1 MATYHISVKFGG
13 KGQAANHAD
22 YIERKEKYRDRQDL
36 EYSAHGN
43 MPEWARDNPSHFWQ
57 AADQFERA
65 NGSTYRELEIAL
77 PRELTAEQ
85 RLELVQDFV
94 RQEAGER
101 HAWSFAIHNPKAS
114 IDGGEQPHAHI
125 MMSQRVNDGIERTP
139 EQYFRRYNARYPD
152 RGGAKK
158 DSGNLTPTQQKEQLR
173 ELRKR
178 WEVKHNEHMRKHGFE
193 RGFIDCRTL
202 KEQGIERRP
211 EVHLGFEAAGR
222 LDDAQRHDIMQ
233 KRSEPDYYRHLEQ
246 ARMVGHDIREWL
258 DTPVIAL
265 YGILPSEIAKDDPKM
280 MSKIVTSLPAET
292 VTNVQVSTL
301 PLDQATV
308 SVTKRVTD
316 VVKDTRQHIAVV
328 AGVPMSVPV
337 VNAKPTRTPGVFHAS
352 FPGVPSLTVS
362 TVKGLPVST
371 NLPRGITEDKG
382 RTAVPAGFT
391 FGGGSHEAVIRFPKE
406 SGQKPIYVS
415 VTDVLTPAQVK
426 QRQDEEN
433 RLQQEWNDTHPVE
446 VAERN
451 YEQARAELDQA
462 NKDVARNQERQAKAV
477 QVYNSRKS
485 ELDAANK
492 TLADAKAEI
501 KQFERFAREP
511 MAAGHRMWQM
521 AGLKAQR
528 AQTDVNNKKAAFD
541 AAAKDKSDAD
551 AALGAALERRKQK
564 ENKEKDSKDK
574 LDKESKRNKPGK
586 ATGKGKPV
594 GDKWLDD
601 AGKDSGALIPDRIA
615 DKLRD
620 KEFKSFDDFRKKF
633 WEEVSKDPELSKQ
646 FKDSNKTN
654 IQKGKAPFARK
665 KDQVGGR
672 ERFEL
677 HHDKPISQD
686 GGVYDMDN
694 IRVTT
699 PKRHID
705 IHRGK

>member
-1 MATYHISVKFGG
+1 MSGG
-13 KGQAANHAD
+13 DGRGHNSGAHNTGGNINGGPTGLGGNGGASDGSGWSSENNPWGGGSGSGVHWGGG
-22 YIERKEKYRDRQDL
+22 
-36 EYSAHGN
+36 SGHGN
-43 MPEWARDNPSHFWQ
+43 GGGNSNSGGGSNSSV
-57 AADQFERA
+57 AAPMAFGFPALAAPGAGTLGIFVSGEA
-65 NGSTYRELEIAL
+65 LSAAIADIFAAL
-77 PRELTAEQ
+77 KGP
-85 RLELVQDFV
+85 FKFS
-94 RQEAGER
+94 
-101 HAWSFAIHNPKAS
+101 AW
-114 IDGGEQPHAHI
+114 G
-125 MMSQRVNDGIERTP
+125 
-139 EQYFRRYNARYPD
+139 
-152 RGGAKK
+152 
-158 DSGNLTPTQQKEQLR
+158 
-173 ELRKR
+173 
-178 WEVKHNEHMRKHGFE
+178 
-193 RGFIDCRTL
+193 
-202 KEQGIERRP
+202 
-211 EVHLGFEAAGR
+211 
-222 LDDAQRHDIMQ
+222 
-233 KRSEPDYYRHLEQ
+233 
-246 ARMVGHDIREWL
+246 
-258 DTPVIAL
+258 IAL
-265 YGILPSEIAKDDPKM
+265 YGILPSEIAKDDPNM

-371 NLPRGITEDKG
+371 TLPRGITEDKG

-406 SGQKPIYVS
+406 SGQKPVYVS

-426 QRQDEEN
+426 QRQDEEK
-433 RLQQEWNDTHPVE
+433 RLQQEWNDAHPVE

-451 YEQARAELDQA
+451 YEQARAELNQA

-541 AAAKDKSDAD
+541 AAAKEKSDAD
-551 AALGAALERRKQK
+551 VALSSALERRKQK
-564 ENKEKDSKDK
+564 ENKEKDAKAK

-594 GDKWLDD
+594 NNKWLNN
-601 AGKDSGALIPDRIA
+601 AGKDLGSPVPDRIA
-615 DKLRD
+615 NKLRD

-646 FKDSNKTN
+646 FSRNNNDRMKV
-654 IQKGKAPFARK
+654 GKAPKTRTQDVSGK
-665 KDQVGGR
+665 R
-672 ERFEL
+672 TSFEL
-677 HHDKPISQD
+677 HHEKPISQN

-694 IRVTT
+694 ISVVT

>member
-1 MATYHISVKFGG
+1 MSGGDGRGHNTGAHSTSGNINGGPTGLGVGGGASDGSGWSSENNPWGGGSGSGIHWGGGSGHGNGGGNGNSGGGSGTGGNLSAVAAPVAFGFPALSTPGAGGLAVSISAGALSAAIADIMAALKGPFKFGLWG
-13 KGQAANHAD
+13 
-22 YIERKEKYRDRQDL
+22 
-36 EYSAHGN
+36 
-43 MPEWARDNPSHFWQ
+43 
-57 AADQFERA
+57 
-65 NGSTYRELEIAL
+65 
-77 PRELTAEQ
+77 
-85 RLELVQDFV
+85 V
-94 RQEAGER
+94 
-101 HAWSFAIHNPKAS
+101 
-114 IDGGEQPHAHI
+114 
-125 MMSQRVNDGIERTP
+125 
-139 EQYFRRYNARYPD
+139 
-152 RGGAKK
+152 
-158 DSGNLTPTQQKEQLR
+158 
-173 ELRKR
+173 
-178 WEVKHNEHMRKHGFE
+178 
-193 RGFIDCRTL
+193 
-202 KEQGIERRP
+202 
-211 EVHLGFEAAGR
+211 
-222 LDDAQRHDIMQ
+222 
-233 KRSEPDYYRHLEQ
+233 
-246 ARMVGHDIREWL
+246 
-258 DTPVIAL
+258 AL
-265 YGILPSEIAKDDPKM
+265 YGVLPSQIAKDDPNM
-280 MSKIVTSLPAET
+280 MSKIVTSLPADDITESP
-292 VTNVQVSTL
+292 VSSL
-301 PLDQATV
+301 PLDKATV
-308 SVTKRVTD
+308 NVNVRVVD
-316 VVKDTRQHIAVV
+316 DVKDERQNISVV
-328 AGVPMSVPV
+328 SGVPMSVPV
-337 VNAKPTRTPGVFHAS
+337 VDAKPTERPGVFTAS
-352 FPGVPSLTVS
+352 IPGAPVLNISVNNSTPAVQTLSPGV
-362 TVKGLPVST
+362 T
-371 NLPRGITEDKG
+371 NNTDKDV
-382 RTAVPAGFT
+382 RPAGFT
-391 FGGGSHEAVIRFPKE
+391 QGGNTRDAVIRFPKD
-406 SGQKPIYVS
+406 SGHNAVYVS
-415 VTDVLTPAQVK
+415 VSDVLSPDQVK

-601 AGKDSGALIPDRIA
+601 AGKDSGAPIPDRIA

>member
-1 MATYHISVKFGG
+1 MSGGDGRGHNSGAHNTGGNINGGPTGLGGNGGASDGSGWSSENNPWGGCSGSGVHWGGGSGHGNGGGNSNSGGGSNSSVAAPMAFGFPALAAPGAGTLGISVSGEALSAAIADIFAALKGPFKF
-13 KGQAANHAD
+13 
-22 YIERKEKYRDRQDL
+22 
-36 EYSAHGN
+36 SAWG
-43 MPEWARDNPSHFWQ
+43 
-57 AADQFERA
+57 
-65 NGSTYRELEIAL
+65 
-77 PRELTAEQ
+77 
-85 RLELVQDFV
+85 
-94 RQEAGER
+94 
-101 HAWSFAIHNPKAS
+101 
-114 IDGGEQPHAHI
+114 
-125 MMSQRVNDGIERTP
+125 
-139 EQYFRRYNARYPD
+139 
-152 RGGAKK
+152 
-158 DSGNLTPTQQKEQLR
+158 
-173 ELRKR
+173 
-178 WEVKHNEHMRKHGFE
+178 
-193 RGFIDCRTL
+193 
-202 KEQGIERRP
+202 
-211 EVHLGFEAAGR
+211 
-222 LDDAQRHDIMQ
+222 
-233 KRSEPDYYRHLEQ
+233 
-246 ARMVGHDIREWL
+246 
-258 DTPVIAL
+258 IAL
-265 YGILPSEIAKDDPKM
+265 YGILPSEIAKDDPNM

-371 NLPRGITEDKG
+371 TLPRGITEDKG

-406 SGQKPIYVS
+406 SGQKPVYVS

-426 QRQDEEN
+426 QRQDEEK
-433 RLQQEWNDTHPVE
+433 RLQQEWNDAHPVE

-451 YEQARAELDQA
+451 YEQARAELNQA

-541 AAAKDKSDAD
+541 AAAKEKSDAD
-551 AALGAALERRKQK
+551 VALSSALERRKQK
-564 ENKEKDSKDK
+564 ENKEKDAKAK

-594 GDKWLDD
+594 NNKWLNN
-601 AGKDSGALIPDRIA
+601 AGKDLGSPVPDRIA
-615 DKLRD
+615 NKLRD

-646 FKDSNKTN
+646 FSRNNNDRMKV
-654 IQKGKAPFARK
+654 GKAPKTRTQDVSGK
-665 KDQVGGR
+665 R
-672 ERFEL
+672 TSFEL
-677 HHDKPISQD
+677 HHEKPISQN

-694 IRVTT
+694 ISVVT

>member
-1 MATYHISVKFGG
+1 NGGPTGLGGNGGASDGSGWSSENNPWGGGSGSGVHWGGGSGHGNGGGNSNSGGGSNSSVAAPMAFGFPALAAPGAGTLGISVSGEALSAAIADIFAALKGPFKF
-13 KGQAANHAD
+13 
-22 YIERKEKYRDRQDL
+22 
-36 EYSAHGN
+36 SAWG
-43 MPEWARDNPSHFWQ
+43 
-57 AADQFERA
+57 
-65 NGSTYRELEIAL
+65 
-77 PRELTAEQ
+77 
-85 RLELVQDFV
+85 
-94 RQEAGER
+94 
-101 HAWSFAIHNPKAS
+101 
-114 IDGGEQPHAHI
+114 
-125 MMSQRVNDGIERTP
+125 
-139 EQYFRRYNARYPD
+139 
-152 RGGAKK
+152 
-158 DSGNLTPTQQKEQLR
+158 
-173 ELRKR
+173 
-178 WEVKHNEHMRKHGFE
+178 
-193 RGFIDCRTL
+193 
-202 KEQGIERRP
+202 
-211 EVHLGFEAAGR
+211 
-222 LDDAQRHDIMQ
+222 
-233 KRSEPDYYRHLEQ
+233 
-246 ARMVGHDIREWL
+246 
-258 DTPVIAL
+258 IAL
-265 YGILPSEIAKDDPKM
+265 YGILPSEIAKDDPNM

-371 NLPRGITEDKG
+371 TLPRGITEDKG

-406 SGQKPIYVS
+406 SGQKPVYVS

-426 QRQDEEN
+426 QRQDEEK
-433 RLQQEWNDTHPVE
+433 RLQQEWNDAHPVE

-451 YEQARAELDQA
+451 YEQARAELNQA

-541 AAAKDKSDAD
+541 AAAKEKSDAD
-551 AALGAALERRKQK
+551 VALSSALERRKQK
-564 ENKEKDSKDK
+564 ENKEKDAKAK

-594 GDKWLDD
+594 NNKWLNN
-601 AGKDSGALIPDRIA
+601 AGKDLGSPVPDRIA
-615 DKLRD
+615 NKLRD

-646 FKDSNKTN
+646 FSRNNNDRMKV
-654 IQKGKAPFARK
+654 GKAPKTRTQDVSGK
-665 KDQVGGR
+665 R
-672 ERFEL
+672 TSFEL
-677 HHDKPISQD
+677 HHEKPISQN

-694 IRVTT
+694 ISVVT

>member
-1 MATYHISVKFGG
+1 MSGGDGRDHNSGAHNTGGNINGGPTGLGGNGGASDGSGWSSENNPWGGGSGSGVHWGGGSGHGNGGGNSNSGGGSNSSVAAPMAFGFPALAAPGAGTLGISVSGEALSAAIADIFAALKGPFKF
-13 KGQAANHAD
+13 
-22 YIERKEKYRDRQDL
+22 
-36 EYSAHGN
+36 SAWG
-43 MPEWARDNPSHFWQ
+43 
-57 AADQFERA
+57 
-65 NGSTYRELEIAL
+65 
-77 PRELTAEQ
+77 
-85 RLELVQDFV
+85 
-94 RQEAGER
+94 
-101 HAWSFAIHNPKAS
+101 
-114 IDGGEQPHAHI
+114 
-125 MMSQRVNDGIERTP
+125 
-139 EQYFRRYNARYPD
+139 
-152 RGGAKK
+152 
-158 DSGNLTPTQQKEQLR
+158 
-173 ELRKR
+173 
-178 WEVKHNEHMRKHGFE
+178 
-193 RGFIDCRTL
+193 
-202 KEQGIERRP
+202 
-211 EVHLGFEAAGR
+211 
-222 LDDAQRHDIMQ
+222 
-233 KRSEPDYYRHLEQ
+233 
-246 ARMVGHDIREWL
+246 
-258 DTPVIAL
+258 IAL
-265 YGILPSEIAKDDPKM
+265 YGILPSEIAKDDPNM

-371 NLPRGITEDKG
+371 TLPRGITEDKG

-406 SGQKPIYVS
+406 SGQKPVYVS

-426 QRQDEEN
+426 QRQDEEK
-433 RLQQEWNDTHPVE
+433 RLQQEWNDAHPVE

-451 YEQARAELDQA
+451 YEQARAELNQA

-541 AAAKDKSDAD
+541 AAAKEKSDAD
-551 AALGAALERRKQK
+551 VALSSALERRKQK
-564 ENKEKDSKDK
+564 ENKEKDAKAK

-594 GDKWLDD
+594 NNKWLNN
-601 AGKDSGALIPDRIA
+601 AGKDLGSPVPDRIA
-615 DKLRD
+615 NKLRD

-646 FKDSNKTN
+646 FSRNNNDRMKV
-654 IQKGKAPFARK
+654 GKAPKTRTQDVSGK
-665 KDQVGGR
+665 R
-672 ERFEL
+672 TSFEL
-677 HHDKPISQD
+677 HHEKPISQN

-694 IRVTT
+694 ISVVT

>member
-1 MATYHISVKFGG
+1 MSGGDGRGHNSGAHNTGGNINGGPTGLGGNGGASDGSGWSSENNPWGGGSGSGVHWGGGSGHGNGGGNSNSGGGSNSSVAAPMAFGFPALAAPGAGTLGISVSGEALSAAIADIFAALKGPFKF
-13 KGQAANHAD
+13 
-22 YIERKEKYRDRQDL
+22 
-36 EYSAHGN
+36 SAWG
-43 MPEWARDNPSHFWQ
+43 
-57 AADQFERA
+57 
-65 NGSTYRELEIAL
+65 
-77 PRELTAEQ
+77 
-85 RLELVQDFV
+85 
-94 RQEAGER
+94 
-101 HAWSFAIHNPKAS
+101 
-114 IDGGEQPHAHI
+114 
-125 MMSQRVNDGIERTP
+125 
-139 EQYFRRYNARYPD
+139 
-152 RGGAKK
+152 
-158 DSGNLTPTQQKEQLR
+158 
-173 ELRKR
+173 
-178 WEVKHNEHMRKHGFE
+178 
-193 RGFIDCRTL
+193 
-202 KEQGIERRP
+202 
-211 EVHLGFEAAGR
+211 
-222 LDDAQRHDIMQ
+222 
-233 KRSEPDYYRHLEQ
+233 
-246 ARMVGHDIREWL
+246 
-258 DTPVIAL
+258 IAL
-265 YGILPSEIAKDDPKM
+265 YGILPSEIAKDDPNM

-337 VNAKPTRTPGVFHAS
+337 VNAKPTRTPGVFHES

-371 NLPRGITEDKG
+371 TLPRGITEDKG

-406 SGQKPIYVS
+406 SGQKPVYVS

-426 QRQDEEN
+426 QRQDEEK
-433 RLQQEWNDTHPVE
+433 RLQQEWNDAHPVE

-451 YEQARAELDQA
+451 YEQARAELNQA

-541 AAAKDKSDAD
+541 AAAKEKSDAD
-551 AALGAALERRKQK
+551 VALSSALERRKQK
-564 ENKEKDSKDK
+564 ENKEKDAKAK

-594 GDKWLDD
+594 NNKWLNN
-601 AGKDSGALIPDRIA
+601 AGKDLGSPVPDRIA
-615 DKLRD
+615 NKLRD

-646 FKDSNKTN
+646 FSRNNNDRMKV
-654 IQKGKAPFARK
+654 GKAPKTRTQDVSGK
-665 KDQVGGR
+665 R
-672 ERFEL
+672 TSFEL
-677 HHDKPISQD
+677 HHEKPISQN

-694 IRVTT
+694 ISVVT

>member
-1 MATYHISVKFGG
+1 MSGGDGRGHNSGAHNTGGNINGGPTGLGGNGGASDGSGWSSENNPWGGGSGSGVHWGGGSGHGNGGGNSNSGGGSNSSVAAPMAFGFPALAAPGAGTLGISVSGEALSAAIADIFAALKGPFKF
-13 KGQAANHAD
+13 
-22 YIERKEKYRDRQDL
+22 
-36 EYSAHGN
+36 SAWG
-43 MPEWARDNPSHFWQ
+43 
-57 AADQFERA
+57 
-65 NGSTYRELEIAL
+65 
-77 PRELTAEQ
+77 
-85 RLELVQDFV
+85 
-94 RQEAGER
+94 
-101 HAWSFAIHNPKAS
+101 
-114 IDGGEQPHAHI
+114 
-125 MMSQRVNDGIERTP
+125 
-139 EQYFRRYNARYPD
+139 
-152 RGGAKK
+152 
-158 DSGNLTPTQQKEQLR
+158 
-173 ELRKR
+173 
-178 WEVKHNEHMRKHGFE
+178 
-193 RGFIDCRTL
+193 
-202 KEQGIERRP
+202 
-211 EVHLGFEAAGR
+211 
-222 LDDAQRHDIMQ
+222 
-233 KRSEPDYYRHLEQ
+233 
-246 ARMVGHDIREWL
+246 
-258 DTPVIAL
+258 IAL
-265 YGILPSEIAKDDPKM
+265 YGILPSEIAKDDPNM

-371 NLPRGITEDKG
+371 TLPRGITEDKG

-406 SGQKPIYVS
+406 SGQKPVYVS

-426 QRQDEEN
+426 QRQDEEK
-433 RLQQEWNDTHPVE
+433 RLQQEWNDAHPVE

-451 YEQARAELDQA
+451 YEQARAELNQA

-541 AAAKDKSDAD
+541 AAAKEKSDAD
-551 AALGAALERRKQK
+551 VALSSALERRKQK
-564 ENKEKDSKDK
+564 ENKEKDAKAK

-594 GDKWLDD
+594 NNKWLNN
-601 AGKDSGALIPDRIA
+601 AGKDLGSPVPDRIA
-615 DKLRD
+615 NKLRD

-633 WEEVSKDPELSKQ
+633 WEEVSKEPELSKQ
-646 FKDSNKTN
+646 FSRNNNDRMKV
-654 IQKGKAPFARK
+654 GKAPKTRTQDVSGK
-665 KDQVGGR
+665 R
-672 ERFEL
+672 TSFEL
-677 HHDKPISQD
+677 HHEKPISQN

-694 IRVTT
+694 ISVVT

>member
-1 MATYHISVKFGG
+1 MSGGDGRGHNSGAHNTGGNINGGPTGLGGNGGASDGSGWSSENNPWGGGSGSGVHWGGGSGHGNGGGNSNSGGGSNSSVAAPMAFGFPALSAPGAGTLGISVSGEALSAAIADIFAALKGPFKF
-13 KGQAANHAD
+13 
-22 YIERKEKYRDRQDL
+22 
-36 EYSAHGN
+36 SAWG
-43 MPEWARDNPSHFWQ
+43 
-57 AADQFERA
+57 
-65 NGSTYRELEIAL
+65 
-77 PRELTAEQ
+77 
-85 RLELVQDFV
+85 
-94 RQEAGER
+94 
-101 HAWSFAIHNPKAS
+101 
-114 IDGGEQPHAHI
+114 
-125 MMSQRVNDGIERTP
+125 
-139 EQYFRRYNARYPD
+139 
-152 RGGAKK
+152 
-158 DSGNLTPTQQKEQLR
+158 
-173 ELRKR
+173 
-178 WEVKHNEHMRKHGFE
+178 
-193 RGFIDCRTL
+193 
-202 KEQGIERRP
+202 
-211 EVHLGFEAAGR
+211 
-222 LDDAQRHDIMQ
+222 
-233 KRSEPDYYRHLEQ
+233 
-246 ARMVGHDIREWL
+246 
-258 DTPVIAL
+258 IAL
-265 YGILPSEIAKDDPKM
+265 YGILPSEIAKDDPNM

-371 NLPRGITEDKG
+371 TLPRGITEDKG

-406 SGQKPIYVS
+406 SGQKPVYVS

-426 QRQDEEN
+426 QRQDEEK
-433 RLQQEWNDTHPVE
+433 RLQQEWNDAHPVE

-451 YEQARAELDQA
+451 YEQARAELNQA

-541 AAAKDKSDAD
+541 AAAKEKSDAD
-551 AALGAALERRKQK
+551 VALSSALERRKQK
-564 ENKEKDSKDK
+564 ENKEKDAKAK

-594 GDKWLDD
+594 NNKWLNN
-601 AGKDSGALIPDRIA
+601 AGKDLGSPVPDRIA
-615 DKLRD
+615 NKLRD

-646 FKDSNKTN
+646 FSRNNNDRMKV
-654 IQKGKAPFARK
+654 GKAPKTRTQDVSGK
-665 KDQVGGR
+665 R
-672 ERFEL
+672 TSFEL
-677 HHDKPISQD
+677 HHEKPISQN

-694 IRVTT
+694 ISVVT

>member
-1 MATYHISVKFGG
+1 MSGGDGRGHNSGAHNTGGNINGGPTGLGGNGGASDGSGWSSENNPWGGGSGSGVHWGGGSGHGNGGGNSNSGGGSNSSVAAPMAFGFPALAAPGAGTLGISVSGEALSAAIADIFAALKGPFKF
-13 KGQAANHAD
+13 
-22 YIERKEKYRDRQDL
+22 
-36 EYSAHGN
+36 SA
-43 MPEWARDNPSHFWQ
+43 W
-57 AADQFERA
+57 
-65 NGSTYRELEIAL
+65 
-77 PRELTAEQ
+77 
-85 RLELVQDFV
+85 
-94 RQEAGER
+94 
-101 HAWSFAIHNPKAS
+101 
-114 IDGGEQPHAHI
+114 
-125 MMSQRVNDGIERTP
+125 GI
-139 EQYFRRYNARYPD
+139 
-152 RGGAKK
+152 
-158 DSGNLTPTQQKEQLR
+158 
-173 ELRKR
+173 
-178 WEVKHNEHMRKHGFE
+178 V
-193 RGFIDCRTL
+193 
-202 KEQGIERRP
+202 
-211 EVHLGFEAAGR
+211 
-222 LDDAQRHDIMQ
+222 
-233 KRSEPDYYRHLEQ
+233 
-246 ARMVGHDIREWL
+246 
-258 DTPVIAL
+258 L
-265 YGILPSEIAKDDPKM
+265 YGILPSEIAKDDPNM

-371 NLPRGITEDKG
+371 TLPRGITEDKG

-406 SGQKPIYVS
+406 SGQKPVYVS

-426 QRQDEEN
+426 QRQDEEK
-433 RLQQEWNDTHPVE
+433 RLQQEWNDAHPVE

-451 YEQARAELDQA
+451 YEQARAELNQA

-541 AAAKDKSDAD
+541 AAAKEKSDAD
-551 AALGAALERRKQK
+551 VALSSALERRKQK
-564 ENKEKDSKDK
+564 ENKEKDAKAK
-574 LDKESKRNKPGK
+574 LDKESKRNKLGK

-594 GDKWLDD
+594 NNKWLNN
-601 AGKDSGALIPDRIA
+601 AGKDLGSPVPDRIA
-615 DKLRD
+615 NKLRD

-646 FKDSNKTN
+646 FSRNNNDRMKV
-654 IQKGKAPFARK
+654 GKAPKTRTQDVSGK
-665 KDQVGGR
+665 R
-672 ERFEL
+672 TSFEL
-677 HHDKPISQD
+677 HHEKPISQN

-694 IRVTT
+694 ISVVT

>member
-1 MATYHISVKFGG
+1 MSGGDGRGHNSGAHNTGGNINGGPTGLGGNGGASDGSGWSSENNPWGGGSGSGVHWGGGSGHGNGGGNSNSGGGSNSSVAAPMAFGFPALAAPGAGTLGISVSGEALSAAIADIFAALKGPFKF
-13 KGQAANHAD
+13 
-22 YIERKEKYRDRQDL
+22 
-36 EYSAHGN
+36 SAWG
-43 MPEWARDNPSHFWQ
+43 
-57 AADQFERA
+57 
-65 NGSTYRELEIAL
+65 
-77 PRELTAEQ
+77 
-85 RLELVQDFV
+85 
-94 RQEAGER
+94 
-101 HAWSFAIHNPKAS
+101 
-114 IDGGEQPHAHI
+114 
-125 MMSQRVNDGIERTP
+125 
-139 EQYFRRYNARYPD
+139 
-152 RGGAKK
+152 
-158 DSGNLTPTQQKEQLR
+158 
-173 ELRKR
+173 
-178 WEVKHNEHMRKHGFE
+178 
-193 RGFIDCRTL
+193 
-202 KEQGIERRP
+202 
-211 EVHLGFEAAGR
+211 
-222 LDDAQRHDIMQ
+222 
-233 KRSEPDYYRHLEQ
+233 
-246 ARMVGHDIREWL
+246 
-258 DTPVIAL
+258 IAL
-265 YGILPSEIAKDDPKM
+265 YGILPSEIAKDDPNM

-337 VNAKPTRTPGVFHAS
+337 VNAKPTRTPGEFHAS

-406 SGQKPIYVS
+406 SGQKPVYVS

-426 QRQDEEN
+426 QRQDEEK
-433 RLQQEWNDTHPVE
+433 RLQQEWNDAHPVE

-451 YEQARAELDQA
+451 YEQARAELNQA

-541 AAAKDKSDAD
+541 AAAKEKSDAD
-551 AALGAALERRKQK
+551 VALSSALERRKQK
-564 ENKEKDSKDK
+564 ENKEKDAKAK

-594 GDKWLDD
+594 NNKWLNN
-601 AGKDSGALIPDRIA
+601 AGKDLGSPVPDRIA
-615 DKLRD
+615 NKLRD

-646 FKDSNKTN
+646 FSRNNNDRMKV
-654 IQKGKAPFARK
+654 GKAPKTRTQDVSGK
-665 KDQVGGR
+665 R
-672 ERFEL
+672 TSFEL
-677 HHDKPISQD
+677 HHEKPISQN

-694 IRVTT
+694 ISVVT

>member
-1 MATYHISVKFGG
+1 MSGGDGRGHNSGAHNTGGNINGGPTGLGGNGGASDGSGWSSENNPWGGGSGSGVHWGGGSGHGNGGGNSNSGGGSNSSVAAPMAFGFPALAAPGAGTLGISVSGEALSAAIADIFAALKGPFKF
-13 KGQAANHAD
+13 
-22 YIERKEKYRDRQDL
+22 
-36 EYSAHGN
+36 SAWG
-43 MPEWARDNPSHFWQ
+43 
-57 AADQFERA
+57 
-65 NGSTYRELEIAL
+65 
-77 PRELTAEQ
+77 
-85 RLELVQDFV
+85 
-94 RQEAGER
+94 
-101 HAWSFAIHNPKAS
+101 
-114 IDGGEQPHAHI
+114 
-125 MMSQRVNDGIERTP
+125 
-139 EQYFRRYNARYPD
+139 
-152 RGGAKK
+152 
-158 DSGNLTPTQQKEQLR
+158 
-173 ELRKR
+173 
-178 WEVKHNEHMRKHGFE
+178 
-193 RGFIDCRTL
+193 
-202 KEQGIERRP
+202 
-211 EVHLGFEAAGR
+211 
-222 LDDAQRHDIMQ
+222 
-233 KRSEPDYYRHLEQ
+233 
-246 ARMVGHDIREWL
+246 
-258 DTPVIAL
+258 IAL
-265 YGILPSEIAKDDPKM
+265 YGILPSEIAKDDPNM

-371 NLPRGITEDKG
+371 TLPRGITEDKG

-406 SGQKPIYVS
+406 SGQKPVYVS

-426 QRQDEEN
+426 QRQDEEK
-433 RLQQEWNDTHPVE
+433 RLQQEWNDAHPVE

-451 YEQARAELDQA
+451 YEQARAELNQA

-541 AAAKDKSDAD
+541 AAAKEKSDAD
-551 AALGAALERRKQK
+551 VALSSALERRKQK
-564 ENKEKDSKDK
+564 ENKEKDAKAK

-594 GDKWLDD
+594 NNKWLNN
-601 AGKDSGALIPDRIA
+601 AGKDLGSPVPDRIA
-615 DKLRD
+615 NKLRD

-646 FKDSNKTN
+646 FSRNNNDRMKV
-654 IQKGKAPFARK
+654 GKAPKTRTQDVSGK
-665 KDQVGGR
+665 R
-672 ERFEL
+672 TSFEL
-677 HHDKPISQD
+677 HHEKPISQN